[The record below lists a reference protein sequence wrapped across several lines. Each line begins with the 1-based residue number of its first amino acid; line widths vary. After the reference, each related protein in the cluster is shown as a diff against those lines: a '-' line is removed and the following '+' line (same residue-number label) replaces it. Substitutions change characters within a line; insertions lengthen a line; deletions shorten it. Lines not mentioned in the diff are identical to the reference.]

1 MKVEYRIFKLLK
13 RAGVERGQKVLD
25 FGCGS
30 GTYAIPA
37 AKIVGNGG
45 MVYVLDKNRSVLN
58 ELMEKARSAGLN
70 NISRSDAGGEPRIEL
85 ADDSVDVVLLFDVFH
100 SYYFPQA
107 EDRRI
112 LLDEIR
118 RVAKTSAL
126 LLVYPKHMGA
136 NARDEIEKAKFYF
149 RNERSGTLTHD
160 GRNLEQGQVLVFPKK
175 SKYELLLFANPHSTP
190 DSHRPCQ

>member
-1 MKVEYRIFKLLK
+1 MKVEYRIFKLLE
-13 RAGVERGQKVLD
+13 RAGIKRGQKVLD

-45 MVYVLDKNRSVLN
+45 MVYALDKNRFVLN
-58 ELMEKARSAGLN
+58 ELMEQARSAGLN
-70 NISRSDAGGEPRIEL
+70 NISRIDTGGEPKIEL

-112 LLDEIR
+112 LLDEIH

-136 NARDEIEKAKFYF
+136 NARDEIERANFYF
-149 RNERSGTLTHD
+149 RNEYSGTLIHD
-160 GRNLEQGQVLVFPKK
+160 GRDLEQGQVFVFTKK
-175 SKYELLLFANPHSTP
+175 SKY
-190 DSHRPCQ
+190 